1 MPPTQ
6 TAAHREIRAD
16 DGPEPTTAALE
27 ARLATIEAGLQRV
40 LSVVCTP
47 TPSATYLGDGLVFL
61 PTSLGLPLV
70 GFADDLQIT
79 ASLLMHRSWDVPTT
93 HLLERVLHPGDAFLD
108 IGANIGYFTVFGAT
122 QVGGTGHVHAF
133 EPNPR
138 TFDVLARN
146 VRLNTFGH
154 VCTLHASALADAPG
168 RRVMHTF
175 TRNQGSSTLAEL
187 PDRLLAEW
195 HERPIEQE
203 VPVTTLDAAFAG
215 TDTVFSCIK
224 VDAEGSEAMIWAG
237 GERFFRDHVG
247 PHTVILLEWN
257 PPALEGAGADR
268 AALLAR
274 FIRAGFSVWRRDDR
288 LAVTAIR
295 ELADLDDWCISELVL
310 ARDPA
315 RVRAVCP

>member
-1 MPPTQ
+1 MPHAQTTAPRDDRPDLELGLA
-6 TAAHREIRAD
+6 TAAFETR
-16 DGPEPTTAALE
+16 LE
-27 ARLATIEAGLQRV
+27 TIEAGLQRV
-40 LSVVCTP
+40 LSVVCTQR
-47 TPSATYLGDGLVFL
+47 PSATYLGDGLVFL
-61 PTSLGLPLV
+61 PTSLGLPLI

-79 ASLLMHRSWDVPTT
+79 ASLLMHRCWDVPTT
-93 HLLERVLHPGDAFLD
+93 HLLERILRPGDAFLD

-122 QVGGTGHVHAF
+122 QVGGTGRVHAF

-154 VCTLHASALADAPG
+154 VCTLHASALADTAG

-175 TRNQGSSTLAEL
+175 TRNQGGSTLAEL

-195 HERPIEQE
+195 HERPTDQE

-215 TDTVFSCIK
+215 TGTVFSCIK
-224 VDAEGSEAMIWAG
+224 MDAEGSESMIWAG

-247 PHTVILLEWN
+247 TDTIVLLEWN
-257 PPALEGAGADR
+257 PPALQGAGADR
-268 AALLAR
+268 HALLAR
-274 FIRAGFSVWRRDDR
+274 FARAGFSVWRRDDR
-288 LAVTAIR
+288 LAVTPVR
-295 ELADLDDWCISELVL
+295 DVADLDDWCISELVL

-315 RVRAVCP
+315 RVHAVCP

>member
-1 MPPTQ
+1 M
-6 TAAHREIRAD
+6 
-16 DGPEPTTAALE
+16 
-27 ARLATIEAGLQRV
+27 
-40 LSVVCTP
+40 
-47 TPSATYLGDGLVFL
+47 FL
-61 PTSLGLPLV
+61 PTSLGLPLI

-79 ASLLMHRSWDVPTT
+79 ASLLMHRCWDVPTT
-93 HLLERVLHPGDAFLD
+93 HLLERVLRPGDAFLD

-122 QVGGTGHVHAF
+122 QVGGTGRVHAF

-175 TRNQGSSTLAEL
+175 TRNQGGSTLAAL

-195 HERPIEQE
+195 HERPTEQE
-203 VPVTTLDAAFAG
+203 VPVTTLDDAFAG

-224 VDAEGSEAMIWAG
+224 IDAEGSEAMIWAG
-237 GERFFRDHVG
+237 GERFFADHVG
-247 PHTVILLEWN
+247 PDTVVLLEWN
-257 PPALEGAGADR
+257 PPALQGAGADR
-268 AALLAR
+268 QALLAR
-274 FIRAGFSVWRRDDR
+274 FGRAGFSVWRRDDR
-288 LAVTAIR
+288 LAVTPIR
-295 ELADLDDWCISELVL
+295 EVADLDDWCISELVL